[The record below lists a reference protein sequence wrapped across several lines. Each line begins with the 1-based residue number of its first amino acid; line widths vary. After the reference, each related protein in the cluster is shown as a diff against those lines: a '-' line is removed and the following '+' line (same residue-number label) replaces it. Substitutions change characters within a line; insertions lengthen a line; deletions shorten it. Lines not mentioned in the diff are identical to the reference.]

1 MKQRLKAIEE
11 DVWTAVESGWTEPC
25 VKTKDGEYA
34 PKPKEQW
41 TETDKLESKFNSK
54 AIYEIFN
61 AINAEQFKLVQ
72 GCSSAKDAWETR
84 IDHLVAIMRGLQL
97 SKEQDLI
104 I

>member
-41 TETDKLESKFNSK
+41 TETDKLESKFNDKNKSTQNRSLHHRK
-54 AIYEIFN
+54 CTKDITRLCVRSRNREGRMIF
-61 AINAEQFKLVQ
+61 
-72 GCSSAKDAWETR
+72 
-84 IDHLVAIMRGLQL
+84 
-97 SKEQDLI
+97 
-104 I
+104 